1 MMEDAV
7 WGNPNQNVNTSHE
20 VLDSNSTLKTYQR
33 KRNRNV
39 WGKTKTVLNV
49 FLNTAAVMGW
59 VLVFVL
65 LFDAL
70 FLNARLIEYLLIG
83 Y

>member
-7 WGNPNQNVNTSHE
+7 WGNPNQKVNTSHE

-65 LFDAL
+65 LLDGF
-70 FLNARLIEYLLIG
+70 FNNARLIEYLLIG

>member
-7 WGNPNQNVNTSHE
+7 WGNPNQNVNTSQE
-20 VLDSNSTLKTYQR
+20 VLDSNSTLKTYQG

-65 LFDAL
+65 LLDGF
-70 FLNARLIEYLLIG
+70 FNNARLIEYLLIG